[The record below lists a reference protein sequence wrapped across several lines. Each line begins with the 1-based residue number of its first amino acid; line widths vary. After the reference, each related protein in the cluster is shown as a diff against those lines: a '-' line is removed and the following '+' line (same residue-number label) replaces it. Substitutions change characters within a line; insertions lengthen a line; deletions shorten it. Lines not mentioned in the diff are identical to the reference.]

1 MIIIDN
7 NLSIHLAFSPY
18 IIHKNSN
25 CYSIIQFK
33 FKAKFKKNQVT
44 REDEVKAAFGIL
56 CENFG
61 RVDVIVNCAGI
72 PGKLYDSVKREMQS
86 LKEIAETV
94 NVLSYYFLL
103 ILSY

>member
-1 MIIIDN
+1 M
-7 NLSIHLAFSPY
+7 
-18 IIHKNSN
+18 
-25 CYSIIQFK
+25 
-33 FKAKFKKNQVT
+33 T